1 MARLRKFMFERV
13 YFGAAVRDAQERVTH
28 IIETLLDHHL
38 PGPDAP
44 EDEVTSVVDYLA
56 GMTDRFC
63 IREFER
69 LTVPRSLDET

>member
-1 MARLRKFMFERV
+1 M
-13 YFGAAVRDAQERVTH
+13 TH

-38 PGPDAP
+38 PAADVP
-44 EDEVTSVVDYLA
+44 EDRVTGVVDYVA

-69 LTVPRSLDET
+69 LTVPQSLDD